1 MFNNRQA
8 IAIASDILRISFYT
22 TYSEFKENAKSVN
35 IDLNDEINKIIKSAK
50 TYREL
55 RGFLI
60 MLICE
65 TDAKICGRK
74 F

>member
-22 TYSEFKENAKSVN
+22 TYSKFKDDAKSVN

-55 RGFLI
+55 RGLLI

-65 TDAKICGRK
+65 TDAKICGRD